1 MGSQGRGG
9 VLEGA
14 FTRLG
19 LLLLWMNSWL
29 PWGMQRAAAS
39 GLGWMIFHFVPVR
52 RHVVLVNLRT
62 CFPDLSEPE
71 RRSLAI
77 RHYQSLALGVM
88 EVARCWWR
96 RPEELPPFG
105 IEGLEALER
114 ARALGRGVIVV
125 SGHFTTLE
133 ISGRMLTL
141 KTRLCCLYRDPNN
154 PVIAGVLRLHRTA
167 WAARAIEMR
176 DMTGLLRALRDGEA
190 VWYAPDQ
197 AKWTPQSVRIPFFGR
212 PAITNTATAKL
223 AQMSGAAVMTFFP
236 VRLEDGSYALRLAG
250 PLEGFPSGDAKAD
263 TRRLTS
269 LLEDAVRAAPD
280 QYLWVHRRFKG
291 HRGLPVNPY

>member
-1 MGSQGRGG
+1 MDDERSTGAVGR
-9 VLEGA
+9 V
-14 FTRLG
+14 FTHAG
-19 LLLLWMNSWL
+19 LLLLRLVSLL
-29 PWGMQRAAAS
+29 PWSWQR
-39 GLGWMIFHFVPVR
+39 GLAGLAGWTAFHLIPVR
-52 RHVVLVNLRT
+52 RHVVLTNLRV
-62 CFPDLSEPE
+62 CFPELTDKQ
-71 RRSLAI
+71 RRRI
-77 RHYQSLALGVM
+77 GRRHYQSLVLGGL

-96 RPEELPPFG
+96 RPEDLPPCR
-105 IEGLEALER
+105 IEGLEALEK

-133 ISGRMLTL
+133 IAGRMLSL

-154 PVIAGVLRLHRTA
+154 PVIADVLRLHRTE

-197 AKWTPQSVRIPFFGR
+197 AKWTPQSARIPFFGR
-212 PAITNTATAKL
+212 SAITNTATAKL
-223 AQMSGAAVMTFFP
+223 AQMSGAAVVTFFP
-236 VRLEDGSYALRLAG
+236 FRLEDGSYVLRLDG
-250 PLEGFPSGDAKAD
+250 PLEGFPSGDTEAD
-263 TRRLTS
+263 TRRLTA

-291 HRGLPVNPY
+291 HRGLPVSPY